1 MIMFYVVYYSWV
13 PVASEPFVCGIY
25 IPFTYSSELFL
36 FESQGKAWIC
46 YGFAAIVNSL
56 QFENVNVK
64 SSWLKLE
71 KPSAKRVKWV

>member
-1 MIMFYVVYYSWV
+1 VTCKLISLGLKTVKSQSSAD
-13 PVASEPFVCGIY
+13 ASHWSDAVDAAVLLLCP
-25 IPFTYSSELFL
+25 SSDAVE
-36 FESQGKAWIC
+36 
-46 YGFAAIVNSL
+46 AAVLLLCPSSL